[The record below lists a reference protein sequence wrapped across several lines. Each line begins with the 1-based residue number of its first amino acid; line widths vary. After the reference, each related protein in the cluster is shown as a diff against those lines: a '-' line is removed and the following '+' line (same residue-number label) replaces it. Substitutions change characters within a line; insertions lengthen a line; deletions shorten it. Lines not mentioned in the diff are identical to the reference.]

1 MPIYEYRCL
10 ECAQIFEEWQKDFA
24 DRQMPCPVCGG
35 SSERLISNTAFHL
48 KGSGWY
54 VTDYCKGKSGS
65 GGNGSNGGSTSESK
79 PEGKTESQA
88 ESKTE
93 SAAASPC
100 ASACASGSC
109 SSSSGGCSS

>member
-35 SSERLISNTAFHL
+35 SSERLISSTAFHL

-54 VTDYCKGKSGS
+54 VTDYCQGKSGS
-65 GGNGSNGGSTSESK
+65 GGNGSTGDK
-79 PEGKTESQA
+79 PASEGKSEGQA
-88 ESKTE
+88 AGQT
-93 SAAASPC
+93 AAKADSPAAPC
-100 ASACASGSC
+100 ASACAA
-109 SSSSGGCSS
+109 GGCSSAGGCTS